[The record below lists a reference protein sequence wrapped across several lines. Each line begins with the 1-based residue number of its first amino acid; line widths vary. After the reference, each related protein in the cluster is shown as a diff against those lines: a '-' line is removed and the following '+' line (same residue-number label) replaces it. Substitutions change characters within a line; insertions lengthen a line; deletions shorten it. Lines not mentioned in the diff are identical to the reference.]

1 MCNKKYYVEPI
12 TSKDWTFKMLMM
24 EFLGTFALCYVGGL
38 AVMMSNLGKLD
49 LTGVA
54 FAHWFV
60 LSFMIWAGAGISG
73 ANYNAAVTLALMS
86 TRHLHWVKGLLYL
99 NAQFLG
105 SLLAGMVLGGFLKM
119 YSRDPLVF
127 KDLLGYPHANI
138 DRFGY
143 GTCFIVEVVATFFL
157 VFMVYSTAVVDRPE
171 PKDPKAA
178 LMKKD
183 THVYSLTIGGALGMA
198 ILSIGPIT
206 GAALNPWRVIG
217 PAMASMELYSNH
229 YLYAWIYYLG
239 CPIGGLLCALLWKF
253 CFMRKTKEEMD
264 QDKAEAEEAAEGGE
278 NPADDEEVK
287 SLKNNAVNVDGGN

>member
-12 TSKDWTFKMLMM
+12 TSKDWTLKMLVM
-24 EFLGTFALCYVGGL
+24 EFLGTFAICYVGGL

-54 FAHWFV
+54 FANWFV
-60 LSFMIWAGAGISG
+60 YSFMIWAGAGISG
-73 ANYNAAVTLALMS
+73 ANYNGAVTLALMS

-99 NAQFLG
+99 SSQFNG
-105 SLLAGMVLGGFLKM
+105 ALLAGMVLGGFLRM

-127 KDLLGYPHANI
+127 KDLTGYPHANI

-143 GTCFIVEVVATFFL
+143 GTCFIVELVATFFL
-157 VFMVYSTAVVDRPE
+157 VFIFYATAVVDRPE

-178 LMKKD
+178 VLKRD
-183 THVYSLTIGGALGMA
+183 THVYSLTIGGALAMA

-217 PAMASMELYSNH
+217 PAFATQELFSNH
-229 YLYAWIYYLG
+229 YLYAWIYYVG
-239 CPIGGLLCALLWKF
+239 CPLGGLLSALLWRF
-253 CFMRKTKEEMD
+253 CFMRKTKEEVD
-264 QDKAEAEEAAEGGE
+264 QDKADAEEAAEDHDQG
-278 NPADDEEVK
+278 ADDEETK
-287 SLKNNAVNVDGGN
+287 GLKNNVVNVDGGK